1 MRILSCRTAHFHV
14 IALASVALALT
25 LSACTFKATTKATT
39 DVFTDFSSST
49 FGNPWLT
56 SEGIVL
62 EDYQPIVFIA
72 NNFESLQQ
80 DMAQGTGEHLASL
93 GSLLGVPSD
102 RQGDW
107 FAFAQDRYPTVFSS
121 GHTTPADVLTAL
133 TRPFPYNTR

>member
-1 MRILSCRTAHFHV
+1 MRILCSRTCDRFVVSLA
-14 IALASVALALT
+14 ALGLGLT

-56 SEGIVL
+56 SEGVIR

-80 DMAQGTGEHLASL
+80 DMAQGAGEHLASL
-93 GSLLGVPSD
+93 GSLLGVTSE
-102 RQGDW
+102 RRGEW
-107 FAFAQDRYPTVFSS
+107 FALVQDRYSTLFPS
-121 GHTTPADVLTAL
+121 GQTTPVELLAAL
-133 TRPFPYNTR
+133 ARTLPPPPR